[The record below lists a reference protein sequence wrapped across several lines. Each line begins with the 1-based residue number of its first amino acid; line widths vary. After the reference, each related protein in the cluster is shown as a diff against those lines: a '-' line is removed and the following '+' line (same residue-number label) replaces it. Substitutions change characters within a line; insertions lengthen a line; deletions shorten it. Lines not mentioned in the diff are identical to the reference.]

1 MELVWRHAGFLLL
14 GACYTLLVTVVSMVI
29 GLLVG
34 LANAVAWLYGPPMLR
49 HIARGYVSIIRGTP
63 LLVQLFVIYYGLPDL
78 GITLGPLTS
87 AYIALSLDAGAYL
100 SETFRGAILSVHKGQ
115 VEAAYSLQLSPWRTM
130 RSIVLPQAARAA
142 IPPMGNTFIGMLKQS
157 SLVSVIT
164 VTELVR
170 AAQLLIAQYYVVMP
184 FYLAVA
190 MMYWV
195 LSRLFSAIL
204 RHIEGRLAVA
214 Y

>member
-1 MELVWRHAGFLLL
+1 
-14 GACYTLLVTVVSMVI
+14 
-29 GLLVG
+29 
-34 LANAVAWLYGPPMLR
+34 
-49 HIARGYVSIIRGTP
+49 
-63 LLVQLFVIYYGLPDL
+63 
-78 GITLGPLTS
+78 
-87 AYIALSLDAGAYL
+87 
-100 SETFRGAILSVHKGQ
+100 
-115 VEAAYSLQLSPWRTM
+115 
-130 RSIVLPQAARAA
+130 
-142 IPPMGNTFIGMLKQS
+142 MGNTFIGMLKQS

-190 MMYWV
+190 VMYWV